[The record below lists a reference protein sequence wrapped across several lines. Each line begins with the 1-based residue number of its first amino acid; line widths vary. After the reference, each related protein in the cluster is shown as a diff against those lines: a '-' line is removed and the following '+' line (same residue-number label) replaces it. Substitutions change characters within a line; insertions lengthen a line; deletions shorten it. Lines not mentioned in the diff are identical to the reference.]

1 MDGYQLGRM
10 DVRGDAAAYLCWG
23 GDSGRREGNV
33 SSEEDCKER
42 EFRQSTR
49 QLLAWLSIVL
59 HGDFGVGTL
68 HAPAL
73 RREAR
78 QRAFV

>member
-1 MDGYQLGRM
+1 MLGEMQRLTY
-10 DVRGDAAAYLCWG
+10 VGVEIR
-23 GDSGRREGNV
+23 GRREGNV

-73 RREAR
+73 SREAR